1 MTKQRIFVGSGI
13 NTGDGDTLRA
23 AMIKANNNFD
33 ELYDLIGQDSTG
45 KSIDISGNI
54 ISSTFTNSDII
65 IEPNGTGDIVMSGD
79 LVANIIKSD
88 DSTGIVIDD
97 NLILTGIIK
106 ADSSSVVRIGEDVDV
121 DGTVTAQAFAG
132 DGSGLTGITA
142 EGTGVAV
149 QDNGASSGTAAT
161 INFADGLSVD
171 FSGGTATVTFGGA
184 GDSTETYTNV
194 LRSNDSTEVQV
205 ADNLVP
211 QTDNAFS
218 LGTADKRWS
227 GLYVAGSSIHIG
239 NIILQDSGSGTLQ
252 IVNADDSSLASLQSQ
267 SNTLNVVGDD
277 STDME
282 IAIGIDRFY
291 VQGGTNITTST
302 NSSLELNISVDDAP
316 TFSGVV
322 TAGGFTIG
330 SAVINESDLEQ
341 IDDLTAG
348 TVAASKAVVVDANR
362 DIATLRNVTSDG
374 TVQFGSL
381 SDGTITATAFADED
395 DMSSNSATLIP
406 TQQSVKAYVDT
417 QISANNTLVLGDDAS
432 SEISMVLSDTLNVKG
447 GNSITSSVTG
457 DGLTFALDDKIT
469 VDEISAKDS
478 SAVSIQSALQLDST
492 LSVVGGANF
501 EGTLTVNTINSADS
515 TAVTINDALQV
526 NGNFGFNEG
535 VVVSTIVDE
544 DDMSSDSD
552 TALATQQS
560 IKAYVDSEISS
571 GTTLTIGAD
580 DSTNMQLAISVD
592 SFFIQ
597 GGTNVTTSTDSGS
610 QLTISVDDAPSFS
623 GVVTAAGFTIGSAV
637 INEAEL
643 ETIDGITA
651 GTVAASKALVVDA
664 NRDIATIRN
673 LTSDGTVTFG
683 SLSDGTITATAFVDE
698 DNMVS
703 NSATLIPTQQSV
715 KAYVD
720 SVVGFVSTGIKV
732 ADSSSTEILILDQA
746 TLNVLGTG
754 GITASVVDGG
764 DTLTIAMDAS
774 PSFTDVQIT
783 GDLTVSG
790 TTTSVNTT
798 NLEISD
804 ALLELN
810 KNNSGGADKDAGLV
824 IQRGSAGNNA
834 AFYWNEGDD
843 KFKAVLT
850 TSEAT
855 ATSVTDSSKAT
866 IIANFEGDTATITT
880 ISTNQIS
887 SGDSSAVQVN
897 DGLNVSGT
905 LSANTIDANTISST
919 DSSALTINDG
929 VIVVGNFSFDG
940 GASVSTILDE
950 DGLSS
955 NSDTALAT
963 QQSIKA
969 YVDSVAGG
977 TIQLGDDAS
986 NAGAVDINAN
996 EELMFHSGDSITP
1009 VVSAN
1014 GITFNLNEAI
1024 TVDQI
1029 DAGDSSVITI
1039 NSATKLNSTFSF
1051 NGDGTVAVSSV
1062 KDEDDLTSNS
1072 ATALATQQSIK
1083 AYVDS
1088 QAGGTLSL
1096 GDDASNSGSVDV
1108 NGGQDLEFQAGNSI
1122 TPTVAGNGV
1131 TFALNDDITVDQI
1144 GAKDSSAVSITSPLQ
1159 VASNVQV
1166 SGVVSQDTAP
1176 TEDPHLVTK
1185 SFFDANAG
1193 KAGFPNST
1201 SATFPLSDDSSA
1213 TDFQEGSDG
1222 VGTATAADA
1231 FGVSIVALFDCMEP
1245 IGRLEA
1251 TDLGTSEAHVGA

>member
-13 NTGDGDTLRA
+13 NTGDGDTLRE
-23 AMIKANNNFD
+23 AMIKSNNNFD
-33 ELYDLIGQDSTG
+33 ELYDLIGQDSSG

-54 ISSTFTNSDII
+54 ISSTFTNTDII

-322 TAGGFTIG
+322 TAGGLTIG

-362 DIATLRNVTSDG
+362 DIATLRNITSDG

-544 DDMSSDSD
+544 DDMSSNSD

-610 QLTISVDDAPSFS
+610 QLTISVDDAPTFS

-643 ETIDGITA
+643 EAIDVTA
-651 GTVAASKALVVDA
+651 GTVSASKALVVDA
-664 NRDIATIRN
+664 NRDIATLRN
-673 LTSDGTVTFG
+673 LTSDGTIQFG

-698 DNMVS
+698 DNMIS

-720 SVVGFVSTGIKV
+720 SVVGIQTTGIQV
-732 ADSSSTEILILDQA
+732 ADSSSTVIDVFDGDL
-746 TLNVLGTG
+746 LNVLGTG

-764 DTLTIAMDAS
+764 NTLTIAMDAS
-774 PSFTDVQIT
+774 PSFTNVQID

-866 IIANFEGDTATITT
+866 IIANFEGDTATIGS

-905 LSANTIDANTISST
+905 LSANIIDANTISSS
-919 DSSALTINDG
+919 DSTALTINDG

-996 EELMFHSGDSITP
+996 EELMFHNGDSITP

-1131 TFALNDDITVDQI
+1131 TFALNDDISVNQI
-1144 GAKDSSAVSITSPLQ
+1144 GAKDSTSISITSPLQ

-1166 SGVVSQDTAP
+1166 TGVVTQRTAP
-1176 TEDPHLVTK
+1176 TERTHLVTK
-1185 SFFDANAG
+1185 GFFDDNAG
-1193 KAGFPNST
+1193 LGGFTNST
-1201 SATFPLSDDSSA
+1201 ISDFPITQDSSA
-1213 TDFQEGSDG
+1213 TDFHEGSDA
-1222 VGTATAADA
+1222 VGSVAAIDA
-1231 FGVSIVALFDCMEP
+1231 FGVAISTLFDCMEP
-1245 IGRLEA
+1245 VGRLQA
-1251 TDLGTSEAHVGA
+1251 TDLGESETHVGA

>member
-13 NTGDGDTLRA
+13 NTGDGDTLRE
-23 AMIKANNNFD
+23 AMIKSNNNFD
-33 ELYDLIGQDSTG
+33 ELYDLIGQDSSG

-54 ISSTFTNSDII
+54 ISSTFTNTDII

-322 TAGGFTIG
+322 TAGGLTIG

-362 DIATLRNVTSDG
+362 DIATLRNITSDG

-544 DDMSSDSD
+544 DDMSSNSD

-610 QLTISVDDAPSFS
+610 QLTISVDDAPTFS

-643 ETIDGITA
+643 EAIDVTA
-651 GTVAASKALVVDA
+651 GTVSASKALVVDA
-664 NRDIATIRN
+664 NRDIATLRN
-673 LTSDGTVTFG
+673 LTSDGTIQFG

-698 DNMVS
+698 DNMIS

-720 SVVGFVSTGIKV
+720 SVVGIQTTGIQV
-732 ADSSSTEILILDQA
+732 ADSSSTVIDVFDGDL
-746 TLNVLGTG
+746 LNVLGTG

-764 DTLTIAMDAS
+764 NTLTIAMDAS
-774 PSFTDVQIT
+774 PSFTNVQID

-834 AFYWNEGDD
+834 ALYWNEGDD

-905 LSANTIDANTISST
+905 LSANIIDANTISSS
-919 DSSALTINDG
+919 DSTALTINDG

-950 DGLSS
+950 DAMSS

-996 EELMFHSGDSITP
+996 EELMFHNGDSITP

-1096 GDDASNSGSVDV
+1096 GDDASNSGNVDV

-1131 TFALNDDITVDQI
+1131 TFALNDDISVNQI
-1144 GAKDSSAVSITSPLQ
+1144 GAKDSTSISITSPLQ

-1166 SGVVSQDTAP
+1166 TGVVTQRTAP
-1176 TEDPHLVTK
+1176 TERTHLVTK
-1185 SFFDANAG
+1185 GFFDDNAG
-1193 KAGFPNST
+1193 LGGFTNST
-1201 SATFPLSDDSSA
+1201 ISDFPITQDSSA
-1213 TDFQEGSDG
+1213 TDFHEGSDA
-1222 VGTATAADA
+1222 VGSVAAIDA
-1231 FGVSIVALFDCMEP
+1231 FGVAISTLFDCMEP
-1245 IGRLEA
+1245 VGRLQA
-1251 TDLGTSEAHVGA
+1251 TDLGESETHVGA

>member
-13 NTGDGDTLRA
+13 NTGDGDTLRE
-23 AMIKANNNFD
+23 AMIKSNNNFD
-33 ELYDLIGQDSTG
+33 ELYDLIGQDSSG

-322 TAGGFTIG
+322 TAGGLTIG

-362 DIATLRNVTSDG
+362 DIATLRNITSDG

-544 DDMSSDSD
+544 DDMSSNSD

-610 QLTISVDDAPSFS
+610 QLTISVDDAPTFS

-643 ETIDGITA
+643 EAIDVTA
-651 GTVAASKALVVDA
+651 GTVSASKALVVDA
-664 NRDIATIRN
+664 NRDIATLRN
-673 LTSDGTVTFG
+673 LTSDGTIQFG

-698 DNMVS
+698 DNMIS

-720 SVVGFVSTGIKV
+720 SVVGIQTTGIQV
-732 ADSSSTEILILDQA
+732 ADSSSTVIDVFDGDL
-746 TLNVLGTG
+746 LNVLGTG

-764 DTLTIAMDAS
+764 NTLTIAMDAS
-774 PSFTDVQIT
+774 PSFTNVQID

-834 AFYWNEGDD
+834 ALYWNEGDD

-905 LSANTIDANTISST
+905 LSANIIDANTISSS
-919 DSSALTINDG
+919 DSTALTINDG

-950 DGLSS
+950 DAMSS

-996 EELMFHSGDSITP
+996 EELMFHNGDSITP

-1096 GDDASNSGSVDV
+1096 GDDASNSGNVDV

-1131 TFALNDDITVDQI
+1131 TFALNDDISVNQI
-1144 GAKDSSAVSITSPLQ
+1144 GAKDSTSISITSPLQ

-1166 SGVVSQDTAP
+1166 TGVVTQRTAP
-1176 TEDPHLVTK
+1176 TERTHLVTK
-1185 SFFDANAG
+1185 GFFDDNAG
-1193 KAGFPNST
+1193 LGGFTNST
-1201 SATFPLSDDSSA
+1201 ISDFPITQDSSA
-1213 TDFQEGSDG
+1213 TDFHEGSDA
-1222 VGTATAADA
+1222 VGSVAAIDA
-1231 FGVSIVALFDCMEP
+1231 FGVAISTLFDCMEP
-1245 IGRLEA
+1245 VGRLQA
-1251 TDLGTSEAHVGA
+1251 TDLGESETHVGA

>member
-13 NTGDGDTLRA
+13 NTGDGDTLRE
-23 AMIKANNNFD
+23 AMIKSNNNFD
-33 ELYDLIGQDSTG
+33 ELYDLIGQDSSG

-54 ISSTFTNSDII
+54 ISSTFTNTDII

-322 TAGGFTIG
+322 TAGGLTIG

-362 DIATLRNVTSDG
+362 DIATLRNITSDG

-610 QLTISVDDAPSFS
+610 QLTISVDDAPTFS

-643 ETIDGITA
+643 EAIDVTA
-651 GTVAASKALVVDA
+651 GTVSASKALVVDA
-664 NRDIATIRN
+664 NRDIATLRN
-673 LTSDGTVTFG
+673 LTSDGTIQFG

-698 DNMVS
+698 DNMIS

-720 SVVGFVSTGIKV
+720 SVVGIQTTGIQV
-732 ADSSSTEILILDQA
+732 ADSSSTVIDVFDGDL
-746 TLNVLGTG
+746 LNVLGTG

-764 DTLTIAMDAS
+764 NTLTIAMDAS
-774 PSFTDVQIT
+774 PSFTNVQID

-834 AFYWNEGDD
+834 ALYWNEGDD

-905 LSANTIDANTISST
+905 LSANIIDANTISSS
-919 DSSALTINDG
+919 DSTALTINDG

-950 DGLSS
+950 DAMSS

-996 EELMFHSGDSITP
+996 EELMFHNGDSITP

-1096 GDDASNSGSVDV
+1096 GDDASNSGNVDV

-1131 TFALNDDITVDQI
+1131 TFALNDDISVNQI
-1144 GAKDSSAVSITSPLQ
+1144 GAKDSTSISITSPLQ

-1166 SGVVSQDTAP
+1166 TGVVTQRTAP
-1176 TEDPHLVTK
+1176 TERTHLVTK
-1185 SFFDANAG
+1185 GFFDDNAG
-1193 KAGFPNST
+1193 LGGFTNST
-1201 SATFPLSDDSSA
+1201 ISDFPITQDSSA
-1213 TDFQEGSDG
+1213 TDFHEGSDA
-1222 VGTATAADA
+1222 VGSVAAIDA
-1231 FGVSIVALFDCMEP
+1231 FGVAISTLFDCMEP
-1245 IGRLEA
+1245 VGRLQA
-1251 TDLGTSEAHVGA
+1251 TDLGESETHVGA